1 MTIFDRDLD
10 LRGRTVLLR
19 GGDDGPELYDIT
31 GDHIRFVRSGYV
43 VYEDSRGAQSYQ
55 NIKECGSTTSDI
67 IAVVADE
74 AAGASKPKTDDDEGM
89 LARIEKLERAIFGRE
104 E

>member
-31 GDHIRFVRSGYV
+31 GDHIRFICSGYV
-43 VYEDSRGAQSYQ
+43 VYEEDGRGAQVYQ

-74 AAGASKPKTDDDEGM
+74 AASASKPKTDDDEGM
-89 LARIEKLERAIFGRE
+89 LARIEKLERAVFIL
-104 E
+104 